1 MLNVQAP
8 GSDECERAFM
18 YTKMGYDSGDQHG
31 LTIFDKVLVNG
42 PQQSPVYT
50 FLKSE
55 GKLPGCAG
63 CEVAWNYEVPTAP
76 ALETAAKRFIGALP
90 VTLPDICVSLGC
102 VYAPGP
108 RRSSWWILT
117 VR

>member
-1 MLNVQAP
+1 MQAP

-63 CEVAWNYEVPTAP
+63 CEVAWNYEKFLVDFDGAVIKRYP
-76 ALETAAKRFIGALP
+76 ATFDPADALTEIAE
-90 VTLPDICVSLGC
+90 VVRRHSL
-102 VYAPGP
+102 A
-108 RRSSWWILT
+108 R
-117 VR
+117 